1 MFSLGSLSLL
11 CAFCFLGSFIQRVTG
26 FGFGIFVM
34 TVFPCLLPSYGEAT
48 MLSGLLAGTNSL
60 MVVLQKRRFI
70 QWKNFFPMLL
80 CFMLVSVVCIFLLV
94 RIDDHLIKKVLGIL
108 LVLGSLYFLFF
119 NDKIRL
125 KPNIRTQLSMGTLS
139 GMMGGF
145 FAMQGPPAVLYFM
158 ALGMEKNAYIACMQ
172 TYLLSGNL
180 LMSVARGYHGFLTC
194 HVGFAYCVG
203 FLFVL
208 GGNWL
213 GGKIFDKISPKIL
226 RRCVYGYLAL
236 SGTVIYAMA

>member
-1 MFSLGSLSLL
+1 ML
-11 CAFCFLGSFIQRVTG
+11 CVFCFLGSFIQRVTG

-34 TVFPCLLPSYGEAT
+34 TIFPYLLPSYGEAT

-70 QWKNFFPMLL
+70 QWKNFLPMLL
-80 CFMLVSVVCIFLLV
+80 CFMIVSVVCIFLLV
-94 RIDDHLIKKVLGIL
+94 RIDDHQIKRVLGIL
-108 LVLGSLYFLFF
+108 LILGSLYFLFF

-125 KPNIRTQLSMGTLS
+125 KPNVKTQLSMGTLS

-158 ALGMEKNAYIACMQ
+158 VLGIGKDAYIACMQ

-180 LMSVARGYHGFLTC
+180 LMSVARGYNGFLTY
-194 HVGFAYCVG
+194 HVGFAYCIG

-213 GGKIFDKISPKIL
+213 GGKIFDKISTKIL
-226 RRCVYGYLAL
+226 RKCVYGYLAL
-236 SGTVIYAMA
+236 SGVVIFSLA

>member
-1 MFSLGSLSLL
+1 MFSFESFSLL
-11 CAFCFLGSFIQRVTG
+11 CVFCFLGSFIQRVTG

-34 TVFPCLLPSYGEAT
+34 TIFPYLLPSYGEAT

-70 QWKNFFPMLL
+70 QWKDFFPMLS
-80 CFMLVSVVCIFLLV
+80 CFMIVSVVCIFLLV
-94 RIDDHLIKKVLGIL
+94 RIDDHQIKKVLGVL
-108 LVLGSLYFLFF
+108 LIFCSLYFLFF
-119 NDKIRL
+119 NNRIHL
-125 KPNIRTQLSMGTLS
+125 KPNMKTQLSMGTLS

-158 ALGMEKNAYIACMQ
+158 VSGMSKDAYIACMQ

-180 LMSVARGYHGFLTC
+180 LMSVVRSYHGFLTC
-194 HVGFAYCVG
+194 QVGLAYCAG

-213 GGKIFDKISPKIL
+213 GCKVFNKISSKIL

-236 SGTVIYAMA
+236 SGAIIYAMA